1 MNYYISD
8 THFGHDNILRFDN
21 RPFVNTDDMEREIVR
36 RWNSRVKAT
45 DTVYIIGDFCW
56 RLEKEWIRILDLLN
70 GQKVLIQGNHDIKN
84 PSAALVKRFLYIR
97 DTHTIKDG
105 EYKIYMQHNPCL
117 FYTHSGD
124 QKMWHFCGHTHNRTA
139 EELKRQEFVQNLV
152 DSCKESYDNRG
163 QIINV
168 GCMLPYMNYTPRT
181 AEELIE
187 WWHNYYKK

>member
-1 MNYYISD
+1 MIYYISD
-8 THFGHDNILRFDN
+8 LHFGHANVIEFDK
-21 RPFVNTDDMEREIVR
+21 RPFANVEEMDRVMIE
-36 RWNSRVKAT
+36 RWNERVR
-45 DTVYIIGDFCW
+45 DVDDVYIIGDFCW
-56 RLEKEWIRILDLLN
+56 RLDKEWIRILDLLN
-70 GQKVLIQGNHDIKN
+70 GQKVLIRGYHDIKN
-84 PSAALVKRFLYIR
+84 HSAALAKRFLYIR
-97 DTHTIKDG
+97 DTDTIKDG